1 MDQKSNFINM
11 EKNKNIIIV
20 ILAIVLIGSL
30 YFNFQSKSKII
41 DNADKTASKVSA
53 NALFEKKQEC
63 ASYRPAIEKKL
74 AELNFQNENVV
85 TTNHLDEIWF
95 SLSMNTCLYSSNEF
109 WQLLKEKK
117 IEYQYNIYD
126 YLGNNLVMNVM
137 EIPGS
142 VSRLDALNAFNNR
155 KEELKK

>member
-1 MDQKSNFINM
+1 MNM
-11 EKNKNIIIV
+11 EKNKNIIIA
-20 ILAIVLIGSL
+20 ILAVVLIGSL
-30 YFNFQSKSKII
+30 YFNFQSKSKTPI
-41 DNADKTASKVSA
+41 DKEGAGSKISAD
-53 NALFEKKQEC
+53 ALFEKKQEC
-63 ASYRPAIEKKL
+63 ASYRPAMEKKL

-95 SLSMNTCLYSSNEF
+95 SPSMNTCLYSSNEL
-109 WQLLKEKK
+109 WQYLKEKK

-126 YLGNNLVMNVM
+126 YLGNDLVMNVM

-142 VSRLDALNAFNNR
+142 VSRVDALNAFNNR

>member
-1 MDQKSNFINM
+1 MD
-11 EKNKNIIIV
+11 KNKNIIIA

-30 YFNFQSKSKII
+30 YFNFQSKSETS
-41 DNADKTASKVSA
+41 NDKEQTTSKVSTD
-53 NALFEKKQEC
+53 ALFEKKQEC
-63 ASYRPAIEKKL
+63 ASYRTAIEKKL
-74 AELNFQNENVV
+74 LELNFQNENVV

-95 SLSMNTCLYSSNEF
+95 SPSMNTCLYSSNEL
-109 WQLLKEKK
+109 WQYLKEKK

-142 VSRLDALNAFNNR
+142 VSRVDALNAFNNR

>member
-1 MDQKSNFINM
+1 MNM
-11 EKNKNIIIV
+11 ENNKNIIIA
-20 ILAIVLIGSL
+20 ILAVVLVGSL
-30 YFNFQSKSKII
+30 YFNFQSKSEAPIEKERTNSISS
-41 DNADKTASKVSA
+41 D
-53 NALFEKKQEC
+53 ALFDKKQEC
-63 ASYRPAIEKKL
+63 SSYRPAVEKKL
-74 AELNFQNENVV
+74 TELNFQNENVV

-95 SLSMNTCLYSSNEF
+95 SPSMNTCLYSSNEL
-109 WQLLKEKK
+109 WQYLKEKK

-142 VSRLDALNAFNNR
+142 VSRVDALNAFNNR

>member
-1 MDQKSNFINM
+1 M
-11 EKNKNIIIV
+11 EKNKNIIIA
-20 ILAIVLIGSL
+20 ILAIVLVGSL
-30 YFNFQSKSKII
+30 YFNFQSKSGTS
-41 DNADKTASKVSA
+41 NDKEQATSKVSA
-53 NALFEKKQEC
+53 DALFEKKQEC

-74 AELNFQNENVV
+74 LELNFQNENVV

-95 SLSMNTCLYSSNEF
+95 SPSMNTCLYSSNEL
-109 WQLLKEKK
+109 WQYLKEKK

-142 VSRLDALNAFNNR
+142 VSRVDALNAFNNR

>member
-1 MDQKSNFINM
+1 MNM
-11 EKNKNIIIV
+11 EKNKNIIIA
-20 ILAIVLIGSL
+20 ILAVVLTGSL
-30 YFNFQSKSKII
+30 YFNFQSKSETPVDDKQTNSKIS
-41 DNADKTASKVSA
+41 AD
-53 NALFEKKQEC
+53 ALFEKKQEC
-63 ASYRPAIEKKL
+63 ASYRPAMEKKL

-95 SLSMNTCLYSSNEF
+95 SPSMNTCLYSSNEL
-109 WQLLKEKK
+109 WQYLKERK

-126 YLGNNLVMNVM
+126 YLGNDLVMNVM

-142 VSRLDALNAFNNR
+142 VSRVDALNAFNNR

>member
-1 MDQKSNFINM
+1 MD
-11 EKNKNIIIV
+11 KNKNITIA

-30 YFNFQSKSKII
+30 YFNFQSKSETSNEKGQ
-41 DNADKTASKVSA
+41 TTSKVSA
-53 NALFEKKQEC
+53 DALFEKKQEC

-74 AELNFQNENVV
+74 LELNFQNENVV

-95 SLSMNTCLYSSNEF
+95 SPSMNTCLYSSNEL
-109 WQLLKEKK
+109 WQYLKEKK

-142 VSRLDALNAFNNR
+142 VSRVDALNAFNNR

>member
-1 MDQKSNFINM
+1 MD
-11 EKNKNIIIV
+11 KNKNIIIAVLAV
-20 ILAIVLIGSL
+20 ILIGSL
-30 YFNFQSKSKII
+30 YFNFQSNSETP
-41 DNADKTASKVSA
+41 NNTERVTSKVSA
-53 NALFEKKQEC
+53 DALFEKKQEC
-63 ASYRPAIEKKL
+63 ALYRPVIEKKL

-85 TTNHLDEIWF
+85 TTNRLDEIWF
-95 SLSMNTCLYSSNEF
+95 SSSMNTCLYSSNEL
-109 WQLLKEKK
+109 WQYLKEKK

-142 VSRLDALNAFNNR
+142 VSRADALNAFNNR

>member
-1 MDQKSNFINM
+1 M
-11 EKNKNIIIV
+11 EKTKNIIIAV
-20 ILAIVLIGSL
+20 LTVVLIGSL
-30 YFNFQSKSKII
+30 YFNFQLKSETSNNIEQ
-41 DNADKTASKVSA
+41 TTSKVSA
-53 NALFEKKQEC
+53 DALFEKKQEC

-74 AELNFQNENVV
+74 EELNFQNENIV

-95 SLSMNTCLYSSNEF
+95 SPSMNTCLYSSNEF
-109 WQLLKEKK
+109 WQYLKEKK

-137 EIPGS
+137 EIPDS
-142 VSRLDALNAFNNR
+142 VSRIDALNAFNNR